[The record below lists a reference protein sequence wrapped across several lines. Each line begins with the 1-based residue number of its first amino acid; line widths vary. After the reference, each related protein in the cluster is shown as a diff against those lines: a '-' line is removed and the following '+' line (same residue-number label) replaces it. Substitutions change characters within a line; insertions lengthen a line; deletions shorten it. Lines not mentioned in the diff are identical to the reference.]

1 MQQNNYWIMSLTQS
15 KDDQEEKEQE
25 VKEQE
30 VKEQEETIIDI
41 EFIL

>member
-1 MQQNNYWIMSLTQS
+1 MSLTQS

>member
-1 MQQNNYWIMSLTQS
+1 LIINLTQS

-30 VKEQEETIIDI
+30 ETIIEI

>member
-1 MQQNNYWIMSLTQS
+1 MKQKKDGIINLTQS
-15 KDDQEEKEQE
+15 KDDQE

>member
-1 MQQNNYWIMSLTQS
+1 LIINLTQS

-30 VKEQEETIIDI
+30 ETIIEI
-41 EFIL
+41 EIIL

>member
-1 MQQNNYWIMSLTQS
+1 LIIILTQS

-30 VKEQEETIIDI
+30 ETIIEI